1 MQNVPNITIALIF
14 FIVASRE
21 KKSNILKRVFQQIW
35 VTLRILLWSN
45 AKFFFPLNVECH
57 KMIYLQFFFSLFDN
71 MIIFCSFIS
80 SHTTK
85 QESVCKTRTGY
96 LCRADATG
104 KMWTEKN
111 ADNKKNKNL

>member
-1 MQNVPNITIALIF
+1 MV
-14 FIVASRE
+14 SRE

-35 VTLRILLWSN
+35 VTLRILLRSN
-45 AKFFFPLNVECH
+45 AIFFPVNVECH

-96 LCRADATG
+96 LFRADATG

-111 ADNKKNKNL
+111 ADNKNNKNL